1 MEKEF
6 MHWLMTVLLPIG
18 IGVLGAL
25 TTTRQNANRL
35 EHRLTTLE
43 VINRE
48 QEKTIDNQN
57 SRLNKHDA
65 ELYAKHRAT
74 MRVDED
80 ALREL
85 RYKIEDDILA
95 ELTAEG

>member
-1 MEKEF
+1 MLRINK
-6 MHWLMTVLLPIG
+6 
-18 IGVLGAL
+18 
-25 TTTRQNANRL
+25 TRQ
-35 EHRLTTLE
+35 TTAEFWVTEGGEEKLIKTT
-43 VINRE
+43 VIN
-48 QEKTIDNQN
+48 TDDNAVSTVYETLHN
-57 SRLNKHDA
+57 A

-95 ELTAEG
+95 ELEDDNTPPTGN

>member
-1 MEKEF
+1 MLKINKSRQTIAEFWVTEDKVEK
-6 MHWLMTVLLPIG
+6 LVK
-18 IGVLGAL
+18 
-25 TTTRQNANRL
+25 TTTINTDNNAVSTVYESLHN
-35 EHRLTTLE
+35 
-43 VINRE
+43 
-48 QEKTIDNQN
+48 
-57 SRLNKHDA
+57 A
-65 ELYAKHRAT
+65 ELYAKHRVA

>member
-1 MEKEF
+1 MLRINKTRQTTAEFWVTEGGEEK
-6 MHWLMTVLLPIG
+6 LVK
-18 IGVLGAL
+18 
-25 TTTRQNANRL
+25 TTTINTDNNAVSTVY
-35 EHRLTTLE
+35 ETLH
-43 VINRE
+43 NP
-48 QEKTIDNQN
+48 
-57 SRLNKHDA
+57 

-95 ELTAEG
+95 ELEADNTPPTDN